1 MKTFA
6 KRTCLMLAG
15 LFCMTLLFGLFPGL
29 ANAEEESLSDD
40 IVILYTND
48 VHSYIDGVLSYDVI
62 GAIKA
67 SLKEKYQYVYLADAG
82 DHVQG
87 TAYGSMDEGKTVIE
101 LMNGAGYDV
110 ATLGNHEFDYG
121 MSGCKNV
128 IEWAQYPYVSCN
140 FYHESDGIRGENV
153 LDSYVL
159 FDCGTEKLAFVGITT
174 PETISKSTPAYFQDE
189 NGNFIYGISGGSDGA
204 ALHQDVQQAID
215 EAKAAGAT
223 MIIGLGHLGVDPS
236 SAPWTSEE
244 TIAGIGGLN
253 AFIDGHSHTQ
263 IQGKNVHDKE
273 GNPVLLTQTGEY
285 FGGIGMMVI
294 DSETGKISTD
304 FIEYNEADGTLT
316 GDLYGTTELL
326 ADINVKALKDD
337 WLRQIDEKLGQK
349 IGTALITLDNYDEA
363 GNRLVRS
370 QETNSGDFAADAI
383 YYLFDD
389 MGLDVDV
396 AVMNGGGIR
405 NYAITGDISYKTCKD
420 MHPFGNVACLQ
431 TVTGQQILDMLE
443 WSARYL
449 GAAENG
455 SLLHVAGLTY
465 QIDTSIPDTT
475 KADQNDVWLSGP
487 EVYRVSKVQIYNKD
501 TDAWEPLDLNASY
514 NLAGYN
520 YTLRDLGGG
529 FAMLSGA
536 VNVLDY
542 VMEDYLVLANYISG
556 FEDGI
561 IDADNSPLKDKYPS
575 MLMDYSKVSGS
586 NRISMVDGNEPA
598 EDDDHNDVTDNPQ
611 TGDEKGMTVLFAGVV
626 IALSCLWIVGTFN
639 RRKEA

>member
-223 MIIGLGHLGVDPS
+223 MIIGL
-236 SAPWTSEE
+236 
-244 TIAGIGGLN
+244 
-253 AFIDGHSHTQ
+253 
-263 IQGKNVHDKE
+263 
-273 GNPVLLTQTGEY
+273 
-285 FGGIGMMVI
+285 
-294 DSETGKISTD
+294 
-304 FIEYNEADGTLT
+304 
-316 GDLYGTTELL
+316 
-326 ADINVKALKDD
+326 DIWA
-337 WLRQIDEKLGQK
+337 
-349 IGTALITLDNYDEA
+349 
-363 GNRLVRS
+363 
-370 QETNSGDFAADAI
+370 
-383 YYLFDD
+383 
-389 MGLDVDV
+389 
-396 AVMNGGGIR
+396 
-405 NYAITGDISYKTCKD
+405 
-420 MHPFGNVACLQ
+420 
-431 TVTGQQILDMLE
+431 
-443 WSARYL
+443 
-449 GAAENG
+449 
-455 SLLHVAGLTY
+455 
-465 QIDTSIPDTT
+465 
-475 KADQNDVWLSGP
+475 
-487 EVYRVSKVQIYNKD
+487 
-501 TDAWEPLDLNASY
+501 
-514 NLAGYN
+514 
-520 YTLRDLGGG
+520 
-529 FAMLSGA
+529 
-536 VNVLDY
+536 
-542 VMEDYLVLANYISG
+542 
-556 FEDGI
+556 
-561 IDADNSPLKDKYPS
+561 
-575 MLMDYSKVSGS
+575 
-586 NRISMVDGNEPA
+586 
-598 EDDDHNDVTDNPQ
+598 
-611 TGDEKGMTVLFAGVV
+611 
-626 IALSCLWIVGTFN
+626 
-639 RRKEA
+639 